1 MKTRTQLPD
10 LYDSVCWWHLPA
22 HCTCYQ
28 AYLNHAVPPASA
40 ALAYSCQLIPATGP
54 WHLLGGNHSEL
65 SAPRFSQGF
74 FLPPLS
80 SGLSLKSPPQ
90 RSLPWPPHLQQPF
103 SLPLCLPPASVLLS
117 SLIPN
122 SSNHFTFISQLKSN
136 RAPCEGVDRHSPVN
150 PSPRAVPGGG
160 DWNCSFVEYINSKPA
175 SQQPPCSLSFMLN
188 NLFPDNGLK
197 ISHLQNGNEMYAQ
210 TQEPY

>member
-1 MKTRTQLPD
+1 MTLCAGGIFLPTAHATMPTSTMLSLLPQLH
-10 LYDSVCWWHLPA
+10 W
-22 HCTCYQ
+22 
-28 AYLNHAVPPASA
+28 
-40 ALAYSCQLIPATGP
+40 LIPASLFLPQG
-54 WHLLGGNHSEL
+54 LGTYLGEITRNCPSPDFHK
-65 SAPRFSQGF
+65 AFSS
-74 FLPPLS
+74 PPLS

-90 RSLPWPPHLQQPF
+90 RSLPWPPHLQQSF
-103 SLPLCLPPASVLLS
+103 SLPLCLPPASVLLAS
-117 SLIPN
+117 PIPN

-136 RAPCEGVDRHSPVN
+136 RAPCKGVDCHSPVN

-188 NLFPDNGLK
+188 NLFPDNGLE